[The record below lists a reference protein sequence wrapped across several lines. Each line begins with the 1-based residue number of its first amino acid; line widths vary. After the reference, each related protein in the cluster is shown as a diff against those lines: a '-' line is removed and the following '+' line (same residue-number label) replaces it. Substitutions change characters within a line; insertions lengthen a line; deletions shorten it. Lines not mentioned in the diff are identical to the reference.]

1 MLGSWV
7 SSHWGRR
14 MCMFSMSIWACVAAT
29 IVITSKTRDQ
39 ILVGRVMNY
48 IYIGM
53 ELSVVPLFQGEIVPA
68 QARGFVVG
76 TYQISLFIG
85 GLIMNCVARGTGGF
99 AGREAY
105 MIPFGLFYIV
115 PTIVACLIWFVPESP
130 RWLILRGRQE
140 EGLAA
145 LRKFRAGK
153 FSEEEIQIEFDK
165 IVLGIHTEVEQ
176 GSFVDI
182 FRSGVIKRTVVVIG
196 ANFFLQA
203 TGQIFTSI
211 YGALFVKSLGT
222 INPFSKCT
230 LQRMDVEAMLTYN
243 LQLLL

>member
-53 ELSVVPLFQGEIVPA
+53 ELSVVPIFQGEIVPA

-99 AGREAY
+99 AG
-105 MIPFGLFYIV
+105 